1 MLASNA
7 RTFSSASSVIELSNY
22 LEARI
27 SATASASAAT
37 YAEVGKVISVGD
49 GIARVYGLA
58 NVQAGEM
65 VVFDSG

>member
-1 MLASNA
+1 MAGA
-7 RTFSSASSVIELSNY
+7 QQVIELSNY

-27 SATASASAAT
+27 SGAAGESAAA

>member
-1 MLASNA
+1 MGA
-7 RTFSSASSVIELSNY
+7 RSFSAQQVIELSNY

-27 SATASASAAT
+27 AATSAASGVEF
-37 YAEVGKVISVGD
+37 AEVGKVISVGD